1 MLELELLRGAPRSW
15 APVPIAG
22 FTEVPDEVRHLWSV
36 QRESYFCDEEWRD
49 ITEIEAI
56 GPLLILHNWPWLV
69 RDALWIHFIDNNGA
83 LGALVKGSSSVHQ
96 QDLIMGETW
105 SRIARLRVSAWFDR
119 VDSSSNPVDGLSR
132 KNFSGVW
139 QWRKIFFPQSL
150 LSLLRS
156 SCLSGL
162 SVCLG

>member
-1 MLELELLRGAPRSW
+1 MKQWLDRKKQ
-15 APVPIAG
+15 IN
-22 FTEVPDEVRHLWSV
+22 
-36 QRESYFCDEEWRD
+36 Q
-49 ITEIEAI
+49 IEASA
-56 GPLLILHNWPWLV
+56 GV
-69 RDALWIHFIDNNGA
+69 VALETWADVLKDCDVIHFIDNNGA
-83 LGALVKGSSSVHQ
+83 LGALVKGSASVHQ

-150 LSLLRS
+150 LSLLKS
-156 SCLSGL
+156 SRLSGL
-162 SVCLG
+162 SVCLGLIRARATVSTLHIQVWML